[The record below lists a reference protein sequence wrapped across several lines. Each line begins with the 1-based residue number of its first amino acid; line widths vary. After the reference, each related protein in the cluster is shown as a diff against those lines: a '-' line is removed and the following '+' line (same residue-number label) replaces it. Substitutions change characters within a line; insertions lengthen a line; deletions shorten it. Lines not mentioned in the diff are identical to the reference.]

1 MSDIEEDMSKV
12 QEGGIV
18 IGREKVRT
26 IVYADDIVLVAT
38 IEVGMKGMLRRFRK
52 YVERKIQ

>member
-1 MSDIEEDMSKV
+1 M